1 MTIQNMEDFVFQ
13 LPAVLKNIVSE
24 YTFHTIHREQISET
38 LRNIRIRGDIEYI
51 RIYGRASKE
60 DDEEYIKLCNTCT
73 CCPRHSKKRP
83 ESLYPSD
90 HKSYVMTMYK
100 GLELSQREKHHV
112 CSCRCR
118 HISRSIVRK
127 HDPFRYN
134 EYFQCRAFFIYNYIH
149 ITHRVTELREIF
161 QNISS
166 YQGSPPERQCLYF
179 IYLLRSLNRNKT
191 KLKTKLI
198 KLHSALRN
206 ITPHSISPLIDNDET
221 PNLHHKYIHLWDDI
235 HELLYDIKTYIK
247 TETANDTMREAA
259 RELHQLCIS

>member
-1 MTIQNMEDFVFQ
+1 MTTQNMEDFVYH
-13 LPAVLKNIVSE
+13 LPTVLKNIVSE

-51 RIYGRASKE
+51 RIYGRASEE
-60 DDEEYIKLCNTCT
+60 DDKEYIKLCNTCT
-73 CCPRHSKKRP
+73 CCPRHSKNKP
-83 ESLYPSD
+83 ESLHPID
-90 HKSYVMTMYK
+90 HKSYVMTMYR
-100 GLELSQREKHHV
+100 GLELTSREKHHV

-127 HDPFRYN
+127 HDPFGYN
-134 EYFQCRAFFIYNYIH
+134 EYFQCRAFFIYTYNH
-149 ITHRVTELREIF
+149 ITHRVTELRNVF

-166 YQGSPPERQCLYF
+166 SVSPSQRSCIYF

-206 ITPHSISPLIDNDET
+206 ITPHSSSPLIDNYET

-235 HELLYDIKTYIK
+235 HELLYDIKIYVKKDT
-247 TETANDTMREAA
+247 TNETMREAA
-259 RELHQLCIS
+259 RELQHLCIS